1 MKISEITLGTA
12 QLGMEYGISN
22 KIGKLSPVKATEILK
37 IASSEGI
44 NCYDTARA
52 YGNSEQVLGEFL
64 KKESKNNIVIT
75 KIPNINEE
83 SFEETYNQIRKN
95 ISKSSFD
102 LGINQIPICLLHEPT
117 RIDKDDNMIRSII
130 KLKKEGLVKKIGI
143 STYTPKEAKEFLD
156 IPQLDV
162 IQIPL
167 NIFDTRLI
175 HNNLLKE
182 LNNEKIMIFARSVYL
197 QGLIG
202 MEINQIPLFLEKAK
216 PHIKNLK
223 IITEEFKMNIR
234 EMALTFVRDLEEI
247 SSVIIGIESPEQLH
261 ANIKFLNKKSLS
273 IKVRDRLM
281 DEFSNLP
288 EEIIN
293 PGIWKNT

>member
-1 MKISEITLGTA
+1 MKISELTLGTA

-22 KIGKLSPVKATEILK
+22 KIGKLSSKKATEILK
-37 IASSEGI
+37 IASSVGI

-52 YGNSEQVLGEFL
+52 YGNSEQVLGKFL

-75 KIPNINEE
+75 KIPNINEI
-83 SFEETYNQIRKN
+83 SFDETSNKIRKN
-95 ISKSSFD
+95 ISESSFY
-102 LGINQIPICLLHEPT
+102 LGMKDIPICLLHEPT
-117 RIDKDDNMIRSII
+117 RIDKDDDMVRSII
-130 KLKKEGLVKKIGI
+130 KLKKEGLIKKIGI
-143 STYTPKEAKEFLD
+143 STYVPKEAKEFLD

-167 NIFDTRLI
+167 NVFDTRLI
-175 HNNLLKE
+175 HNNTLKE
-182 LNNEKIMIFARSVYL
+182 LNNGGKIIFARSVYL

-202 MEINQIPLFLEKAK
+202 METNQIPLFLEEAK

-223 IITEEFKMNIR
+223 IISEEFNMNIR
-234 EMALTFVRDLEEI
+234 EMALAFVKDLEEI
-247 SSVIIGIESPEQLH
+247 SSVIIGIESPDQLNE
-261 ANIKFLNKKSLS
+261 NIEFLNKKSLP
-273 IKVRDRLM
+273 IKIRERIM